1 MPNNKNGAAH
11 WPTNSAVLSSFV
23 LQHFNAAEIPIA
35 ASEAAKNKIDGI
47 LEVCF

>member
-1 MPNNKNGAAH
+1 
-11 WPTNSAVLSSFV
+11 

-47 LEVCF
+47 LEVWFSTSLVTLSYFLL